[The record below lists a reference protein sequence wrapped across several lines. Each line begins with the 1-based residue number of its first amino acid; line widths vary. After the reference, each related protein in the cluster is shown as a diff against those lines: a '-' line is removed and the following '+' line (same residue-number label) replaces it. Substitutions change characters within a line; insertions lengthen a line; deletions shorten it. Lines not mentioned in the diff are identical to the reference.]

1 MSSVLF
7 RFHTVIDFTFQASTY
22 ASSDGVLTEAI
33 LDARVNE
40 MIEQH
45 RQKVDWLKEDS
56 GENRSYLEP
65 PNIKAT

>member
-1 MSSVLF
+1 
-7 RFHTVIDFTFQASTY
+7 
-22 ASSDGVLTEAI
+22 
-33 LDARVNE
+33 

-65 PNIKAT
+65 PNIKATWLLL